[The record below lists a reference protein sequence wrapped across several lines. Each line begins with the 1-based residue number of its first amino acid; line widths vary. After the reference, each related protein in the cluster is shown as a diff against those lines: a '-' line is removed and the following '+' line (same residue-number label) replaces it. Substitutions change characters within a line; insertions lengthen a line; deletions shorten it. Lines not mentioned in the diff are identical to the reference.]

1 MSISI
6 SGPVGLNAKNR
17 SDDVIKVQV
26 MLNHYIGNKKL
37 LGYKPL
43 TIDGKCGGKTREAI
57 LALQIQN
64 GLLSEEH
71 FKCQVYPHGK
81 TIAFMNANAGYI
93 PTWEVADQST
103 TPTLSELLWEV
114 KTDELGLTDLQRK
127 YLGRLQR
134 FFIRGLEG
142 EAIDDTYW
150 TFTYYDAFGRQYA
163 CSEKHSVDSVERSK
177 LKQNALRVLQKLTK
191 TATSK
196 DEVGT
201 ALRRVEETVACNT
214 FVLIRWHQLNDRL
227 GDGRIDDFTEMTY
240 LREIALLA
248 VQNVPESIYAVYA
261 DEIVLEYPVAVRP
274 MFTPDRLWQMRRS
287 ARGQ

>member
-6 SGPVGLNAKNR
+6 SGPVGLNAMNR

-43 TIDGKCGGKTREAI
+43 TIDGKCGSKTREAI

-93 PTWEVADQST
+93 PTWEVADHPT
-103 TPTLSELLWEV
+103 TPTLLDLLREV

-127 YLGRLQR
+127 HLGRLRR

-150 TFTYYDAFGRQYA
+150 NFTYYDALGTQHA

-196 DEVGT
+196 DEVGA

-214 FVLIRWHQLNDRL
+214 FVLIRWYVQNDRL
-227 GDGRIDDFTEMTY
+227 GDAPIEEFTEMTY

-248 VQNVPESIYAVYA
+248 AQNVPESIYAVYG
-261 DEIVLEYPVAVRP
+261 DEIVLKYPVARP
-274 MFTPDRLWQMRRS
+274 MFTPDILWQMRRS
-287 ARGQ
+287 GRGQ